1 VLIDSHCH
9 LIYLDDIDAR
19 LAAARDAGI
28 GGFLAIGV
36 KASEHAAVRA
46 VAERH
51 ADVWM
56 TAGVHPDSVS
66 RDEDLAWVDQAAADG
81 TIVGVGETGLDYYRL
96 DEHDHAQR
104 ALQRERFSQHLDIAA
119 RHGLPVVVHT
129 RSAADDTLAV
139 MRNTP
144 SVVGVMHC
152 FTETWEVAEAALA
165 LGYYVSISGIVTF
178 KNADIVRDVA
188 KRVPAD
194 RLLVETDSPW
204 LAPVPKRGK
213 PNEPAYVAH
222 TARFVAELRG
232 VPFEELERSTTDN
245 FFRLFSRA
253 GF

>member
-19 LAAARDAGI
+19 LAAARDVGI

-66 RDEDLAWVDQAAADG
+66 RDEDLTWVAQAAADG
-81 TIVGVGETGLDYYRL
+81 AIVGVGETGLDYYRL
-96 DEHDHAQR
+96 DENDHAQR

-129 RSAADDTLAV
+129 RSAAADTLAV
-139 MRNTP
+139 MRNAP

-152 FTETWEVAEAALA
+152 FTETWDVAEVALG

-178 KNADIVRDVA
+178 KNAEIVRDVA

-194 RLLVETDSPW
+194 RLLIETDSPW

-222 TARFVAELRG
+222 TARFIAQLRG
-232 VPFEELERSTTDN
+232 VPFEELERSTTEN

-253 GF
+253 SF